1 MEFAIRLLGALVVTY
16 AVSRLALKLFRGERP
31 GVPVLIGVHLGCFV
45 LIAFVLGL
53 MRAYVNSFEW
63 SAAQIYILPQLAW
76 LALDIARRR

>member
-16 AVSRLALKLFRGERP
+16 AVSRVAQMLFRGERP
-31 GVPVLIGVHLGCFV
+31 SVPALIGIHLGCFV
-45 LIAFVLGL
+45 LIALVLGL

-63 SAAQIYILPQLAW
+63 SAAQIYVAPQLVW